1 MNLKEWQKM
10 LGKKKFPS
18 LHGVY
23 DAIDM
28 DGRIVGRTVYIK
40 GRKVMTIAPI
50 WPEEEIT
57 IDDEKK

>member
-1 MNLKEWQKM
+1 MNLKAWQKK
-10 LGKKKFPS
+10 LGNMKIRG

-28 DGRIVGRTVYIK
+28 DGRLVGRTVYIK
-40 GRKVMTIAPI
+40 GRKVITIAPI

-57 IDDEKK
+57 IDDKKK